1 MTAVNEDTCDA
12 RFKGLCKL
20 IGVWTLVGL
29 AAMGGVTSISI
40 AANSR
45 SLVVKAKQEGMSARL
60 ERIENKIDKLLDEK

>member
-1 MTAVNEDTCDA
+1 MTTVNEETCSA
-12 RFKGLCKL
+12 RYKGICRL

-29 AAMGGVTSISI
+29 AAMGGITSITL

-60 ERIENKIDKLLDEK
+60 ERIENKIDKLLNGK